1 MKTKN
6 EKIDTGMEI
15 FKAGGSEMVNYA
27 KTEKVSIPKV
37 SKGFKEARAKGAA
50 IGGVKFT
57 ER

>member
-6 EKIDTGMEI
+6 EKIE
-15 FKAGGSEMVNYA
+15 NYA

-37 SKGFKEARAKGAA
+37 SKGFKEARGKGAA